1 MKQTK
6 TTQQQGFA
14 LIESIIAMVV
24 FAILL
29 VALLNYSQ
37 YITLNFNQ
45 IFQHSA
51 VIRELNS
58 QLEYKSS
65 MMEIARENQE
75 LFYPNW
81 QLNLQVLS
89 VPENCTD
96 TTATLSNPRQKFV
109 LTRRVCRT
117 GDNNVSGLSF

>member
-1 MKQTK
+1 MKQNQII
-6 TTQQQGFA
+6 QQQGFA

-65 MMEIARENQE
+65 MKAVERENQKP
-75 LFYPNW
+75 LSPNW
-81 QLNLQVLS
+81 QLNLQDFS
-89 VPENCTD
+89 VSENCTD
-96 TTATLSNPRQKFV
+96 TTVALSNPRQKFV